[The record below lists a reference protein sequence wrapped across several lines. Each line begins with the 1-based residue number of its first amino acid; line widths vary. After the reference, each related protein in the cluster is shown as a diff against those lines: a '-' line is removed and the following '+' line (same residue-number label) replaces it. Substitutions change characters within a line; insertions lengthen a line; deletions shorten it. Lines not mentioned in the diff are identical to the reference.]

1 MARYVQRDPAG
12 RILAAFAT
20 ERPDATEALADDHPD
35 LVAFLLGVDPGDPS
49 ATLLRSDLEMARV
62 VEDMIEVLIRRNV
75 IQITDFPE
83 VVRDKL
89 LQRRQARGRLAGIAE
104 LMPDSEDQIL

>member
-1 MARYVQRDPAG
+1 MARYVQRDIDG
-12 RILAAFAT
+12 RIIAAFAT
-20 ERPDATEALADDHPD
+20 EQPGAGEALADDHPD
-35 LVAFLLGVDPGDPS
+35 LVAFLLGIAPGEPA

-89 LQRRQARGRLAGIAE
+89 LRRRQDRGRLAGIAD
-104 LMPDSEDQIL
+104 LMPDADDQIL